1 MGKVKRNL
9 ILNLGVAAALIA
21 ILSISFA
28 VKTGAA
34 GTKGEVKAF
43 DHEIVACD
51 QNPDGTVEAIRI
63 VDWISLSGN
72 GTVTLEKRNDLGGD
86 PKFTGMSG
94 FATPVLEGNNIVWK
108 NLEVSGDS
116 NLVASSVLPEDM
128 REELKT
134 RIPVEF
140 KYRYFLD
147 GKEAKLEDITGKSGH
162 FRMELT
168 MRNTSKEKRW
178 ITYKDPDTGEEKSE
192 EVEVYLPLVIS
203 PYDWY
208 FDNHT
213 FFNLKCDPTG
223 LIMYMP
229 NDYTVGWS
237 IPLFPPATD
246 DTHTIWVEA
255 DVKDLSM
262 KPLTLAVAFVF
273 PGTNQRDTLS
283 ETAAGLEMLYGG
295 VKQLDSGLRQGVSGL
310 GSATTPDTL
319 IYGITQVYGGLTL
332 LADGLKEAVDPL
344 TGLPAAKTGLDSQ
357 LIPGID
363 QIYFGIGSPTTENT
377 LLYAASE
384 IRKGLISGSITQPG
398 LYEGIAALKEGI
410 LTQMIPGLDEL
421 IFGLSGH
428 SPDPNNPTLMDGLK
442 ELKRQFTVDDWHG
455 MPTPQD
461 PCTIYAFNNH
471 VPFNIWGGVFNQY
484 FAEMAAGIQQ
494 MIDGINNEVVT
505 GVKYLQYALSGHSPD
520 PNNPT
525 VMDALN
531 MMQYNIYHYGEGE
544 SDPTLNFAI
553 SAIIDNLFKIKQGL
567 VSGSMSNPGIKEGLL
582 QISSGLGEAVAG
594 LGQAVAG
601 IGGPTVANTLLFG
614 ADQINN
620 GLNQLKA
627 GLIQATD
634 EGTGVMASELYK
646 NLCTLN
652 LTFGEL
658 EAIKQRGE
666 EYSSVLGP
674 LSEGEQDLRF
684 AFQTKPT
691 YNYKEGG
698 GLSMVTALIISLL
711 LIIGLVGVGI
721 FAMRRL

>member
-1 MGKVKRNL
+1 MVKVKRHL
-9 ILNLGVAAALIA
+9 ILNLGVVSALVA
-21 ILSISFA
+21 ILSLSLA

-34 GTKGEVKAF
+34 SGKGEVKAF
-43 DHEIVACD
+43 SHEIVACD

-72 GTVTLEKRNDLGGD
+72 GTVTLEKRNDLGGE

-94 FATPVLEGNNIVWK
+94 FTAPVLEGNHIVWK

-116 NLVASSVLPEDM
+116 NLVASSVLPEAL
-128 REELKT
+128 REELRT

-147 GKEAKLEDITGKSGH
+147 GKEARLEDITGKSGH

-168 MRNTSKEKRW
+168 MRNTSKEK
-178 ITYKDPDTGEEKSE
+178 SE
-192 EVEVYLPLVIS
+192 EVEVYLLLVIS

-208 FDNHT
+208 FDNRT
-213 FFNLKCDPTG
+213 FFNLRCDPTG

-255 DVKDLSM
+255 DVKNLSM

-283 ETAAGLEMLYGG
+283 ETASGLEMLYGG
-295 VKQLDSGLRQGVSGL
+295 VKQLDAGLRQGVSGL

-319 IYGITQVYGGLTL
+319 IYGITQVYGGLTQ

-377 LLYAASE
+377 LLYVASE
-384 IRKGLISGSITQPG
+384 IRKGLMSGSMTKPG
-398 LYEGIAALKEGI
+398 LFEGIAALKEGI
-410 LTQMIPGLDEL
+410 VDQMIPGLNEL
-421 IFGLSGH
+421 IFALSGH
-428 SPDPNNPTLMDGLK
+428 SPDPSNPTLMDGLM

-455 MPTPQD
+455 IPTPED

-471 VPFNIWGGVFNQY
+471 MPLNPWGGVFNQY

-494 MIDGINNEVVT
+494 MIDGINNEAVT
-505 GVKYLQYALSGHSPD
+505 GIKYFQYILSGHSPD
-520 PNNPT
+520 PSNPT

-553 SAIIDNLFKIKQGL
+553 GAIIDNLTKIKYGL
-567 VSGSMSNPGIKEGLL
+567 ISGSMSNPGIKEGLL

-601 IGGPTVANTLLFG
+601 LGGPTIANTLLFG

-634 EGTGVMASELYK
+634 QGTGVMLSALYE
-646 NLCTLN
+646 NLTTLN

-666 EYSSVLGP
+666 EFSSVLGP

-691 YNYKEGG
+691 HNYSEGG

-711 LIIGLVGVGI
+711 LIVGLVGVGI
-721 FAMRRL
+721 FAMRKL